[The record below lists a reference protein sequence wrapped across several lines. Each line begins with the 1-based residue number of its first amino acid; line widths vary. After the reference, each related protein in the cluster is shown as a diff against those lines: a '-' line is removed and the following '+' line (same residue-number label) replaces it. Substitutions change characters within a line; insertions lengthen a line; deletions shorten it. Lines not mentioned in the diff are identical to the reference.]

1 MEMNAKETEFLAN
14 LLTSSTI
21 SEAIENSNISRT
33 KAYELLNDEAF
44 QSELKLH
51 RRQNLSHIA
60 TRMNKLSLRAVD
72 VLEEVLNDKNASA
85 RTRSDTAK
93 AVIDISLKLHQNDDM
108 EERINELERHLEELG
123 GD

>member
-33 KAYELLNDEAF
+33 KAYELLNDEVF